1 MTNPRP
7 DRSRPVHLPVLS
19 IGNRCDIVYVTVCTK
34 DRKPILA
41 RRECVDV
48 LKQVWNEAARWTVGR
63 YVVMPDHLHLFYC
76 PGVPDY
82 PPVKQW
88 VEYWKS
94 ISATRWPHP
103 EDGKVWQ
110 RDCWDRQLRSG
121 ESYTGKWGYVRR
133 NPVRANL
140 VATPDEWP
148 WQGEL
153 NVLMW
158 HDA

>member
-1 MTNPRP
+1 MSICN
-7 DRSRPVHLPVLS
+7 RS
-19 IGNRCDIVYVTVCTK
+19 DIVYVTVCTK

-48 LKQVWNEAARWTVGR
+48 LKQAWDESKRWTVGR
-63 YVVMPDHLHLFYC
+63 YVVMPDHLHLFC
-76 PGVPDY
+76 CSGVPDY
-82 PPVKQW
+82 PPLKKW
-88 VEYWKS
+88 VAYWKS
-94 ISATRWPHP
+94 LSATRWPHP

-121 ESYTGKWGYVRR
+121 ESYSEKREYVRH
-133 NPVRANL
+133 NPVRAGF
-140 VATPDEWP
+140 VGKPEDWA

-153 NVLMW
+153 NVLPW